1 MSALVDNVCFT
12 AIILGINYGLYSYLT
27 PFSFQNKSIIY
38 YGILTLFICLL
49 YSSIKLTWNTAKELL
64 HFFHWLGLLILD
76 RNPGKYAMI
85 EEARKIKKAKRAWE
99 ESEEYKIEKQNK
111 EKLELFYSK
120 GIVSPDIYYLLGKE
134 EGMQSGEIDGIKS
147 TYNTAFA
154 KGRVKRKEDVEAEN
168 RRKASNQNQGFNNSC
183 NNSNEKSLEQREM
196 ERLQQFNRELW
207 EKRSQA
213 RAYGD
218 KDWFTKI

>member
-1 MSALVDNVCFT
+1 MSALFEIVCIT
-12 AIILGINYGLYSYLT
+12 AIILGLDYGLYSYLT
-27 PFSFQNKSIIY
+27 PFSFQDKSFFY
-38 YGILTLFICLL
+38 YGMLTLFIYLL
-49 YSSIKLTWNTAKELL
+49 YSSIKMVWNTTKELL
-64 HFFHWLGLLILD
+64 HFFRWLGLFILD

-85 EEARKIKKAKRAWE
+85 EKSRKIKEAKRAWE
-99 ESEEYKIEKQNK
+99 ESEEYKIEQQNK

-120 GIVSPDIYYLLGKE
+120 GITSPDIYYLLGKE
-134 EGMQSGEIDGIKS
+134 EGMQCGEIDGIKS
-147 TYNTAFA
+147 TYHTAFA
-154 KGRVKRKEDVEAEN
+154 KGKTKRKEDVEAEN
-168 RRKASNQNQGFNNSC
+168 RRKAINQNQGFNNSC